1 MDQPNSGQIDVIA
14 TRDGWDVRT
23 RGQVRESFESHLDAI
38 NWACHLA
45 KAEGEE
51 LVIHAVNWLDRD
63 TPAIRRRNQDP
74 VERTLTH
81 QTGGVDL
88 LHLAVCGGAHPLAK
102 CPRPP
107 AA

>member
-1 MDQPNSGQIDVIA
+1 MDQPNSGQVDVSP
-14 TRDGWDVRT
+14 TRDGWVVQT
-23 RGQVRESFESHLDAI
+23 RGQVRETFQGHLDAI

-63 TPAIRRRNQDP
+63 ASRDQ
-74 VERTLTH
+74 
-81 QTGGVDL
+81 
-88 LHLAVCGGAHPLAK
+88 
-102 CPRPP
+102 

>member
-1 MDQPNSGQIDVIA
+1 MEQPNSGQVDVIP
-14 TRDGWDVRT
+14 TRNGWVVQT

-51 LVIHAVNWLDRD
+51 LLIHTVNWSERD
-63 TPAIRRRNQDP
+63 TPRDQ
-74 VERTLTH
+74 
-81 QTGGVDL
+81 
-88 LHLAVCGGAHPLAK
+88 
-102 CPRPP
+102 

>member
-1 MDQPNSGQIDVIA
+1 LSVDQPNSGQIDVIA
-14 TRDGWDVRT
+14 TRDGWDFRA

-51 LVIHAVNWLDRD
+51 LVVHAVDWSDCD
-63 TPAIRRRNQDP
+63 TPADQ
-74 VERTLTH
+74 
-81 QTGGVDL
+81 
-88 LHLAVCGGAHPLAK
+88 
-102 CPRPP
+102 